1 MAKIILRTK
10 ARERR
15 HYRSRQ
21 KVTGTPQRPRLSV
34 YRSQKHIIAQ
44 LIDDTQGLTLSAVS
58 TLSKDLKESKQ
69 KPLDAAKVVGKML
82 ATQALAKKID
92 KAVFDKSGYKYHGRV
107 KAVAEGAREG
117 GLKF

>member
-1 MAKIILRTK
+1 MAKIIIRTQ
-10 ARERR
+10 ARKRR
-15 HYRSRQ
+15 HFRARQ
-21 KVTGTPQRPRLSV
+21 KVVGTPQRPRLSV

-58 TLSKDLKESKQ
+58 TLSKELKGAKQ
-69 KPLDAAKVVGKML
+69 KPLTAAKVVGKML

-92 KAVFDKSGYKYHGRV
+92 KVVFDKSGYQYHGRV
-107 KAVAEGAREG
+107 KALAEGAREG